1 MIRELKVQGV
11 FSENTYFFIDDHTKS
26 GFVIDP
32 GAQAG
37 LIYDV
42 IVRNGWHI
50 EKILLTHGHF
60 DHFGAAE
67 LLREKLVAPIY
78 IYPSDAQYLT
88 DSRLNLS
95 ASSGVS
101 ITVPH
106 YEELY
111 DGEIIGLKANSGFS
125 LKVIHTPGHT
135 PGSVTYY
142 SKDENAAFVGDLLY
156 QHGPGLTNFP
166 GGNRRVLDQSII
178 NKILILPPNTVIYSG
193 HSSPITVAQE
203 SQLLLNE

>member
-1 MIRELKVQGV
+1 MIRELQVQGV
-11 FSENTYFFIDDHTKS
+11 FAENTYFYIDEHTKS
-26 GFVIDP
+26 GFLIDP

-37 LIYDV
+37 IIYDT
-42 IVRNGWHI
+42 IRRNGWHI

-60 DHFGAAE
+60 DHMGAAE
-67 LLREKLVAPIY
+67 LLRERLGAPIY
-78 IYPSDAQYLT
+78 IYPSDGQYLT
-88 DSRLNLS
+88 DPYLNLS
-95 ASSGVS
+95 ANSGEA

-111 DGEIIGLKANSGFS
+111 DGEIIRLKANSGFY

-142 SKDENAAFVGDLLY
+142 SDQEHAAFVGDLLY

-166 GGNRRVLDQSII
+166 GGNRYTLEQSII
-178 NKILILPPNTVIYSG
+178 HKILTLPPEAELYSG
-193 HSSPITVAQE
+193 HSTPITVAQE
-203 SQLLLNE
+203 TRLLLSE

>member
-1 MIRELKVQGV
+1 MVRELQVEGV
-11 FSENTYFFIDDHTKS
+11 FAENTYFYIDEPTKT
-26 GFVIDP
+26 GFLIDP

-42 IVRNGWHI
+42 IRQNGWTI

-60 DHFGAAE
+60 DHIGAAE
-67 LLREKLVAPIY
+67 LLRDKLLAPIY
-78 IYPSDAQYLT
+78 IYPSDAEYLV
-88 DSRLNLS
+88 DPYLNLS
-95 ASSGVS
+95 GNSGNP
-101 ITVPH
+101 ITVTH

-111 DGEIIGLKANSGFS
+111 DGELIRLKANSSFF
-125 LKVIHTPGHT
+125 LKVVHTPGHT

-142 SKDENAAFVGDLLY
+142 SPEENVAFVGDLLY

-166 GGNRRVLDQSII
+166 GGNRKELEKSIVG
-178 NKILILPPNTVIYSG
+178 KILTLPPETLLLSG

-203 SQLLLNE
+203 RKILI